1 LKVKSFT
8 EVPTSNPIKK
18 MNIRKTSITI
28 INDKAFGIPFFCSQ
42 KKGGDA
48 MIEIKIERRN
58 GTMIDSA
65 AFIPATIITNEA
77 SIKST

>member
-1 LKVKSFT
+1 
-8 EVPTSNPIKK
+8 
-18 MNIRKTSITI
+18 
-28 INDKAFGIPFFCSQ
+28 
-42 KKGGDA
+42 

-77 SIKST
+77 SIKSSCEVLTGWFVIEFITVAVSNFI